1 MLRTMILKSSLWA
14 RLHGGGGPQVGE
26 VTCLGGVTRLSIQ
39 SVILIWSRLHDEWGD
54 PPHVISPTWG
64 LPPPCKQALNVIH
77 YLPLQV
83 FTSVALFNMLISP
96 LNAFPWVLNGLMEA
110 WVSVK
115 RIQAF
120 LSLNNQDLTG
130 YYGQLECSDKADSKF
145 S

>member
-1 MLRTMILKSSLWA
+1 
-14 RLHGGGGPQVGE
+14 
-26 VTCLGGVTRLSIQ
+26 
-39 SVILIWSRLHDEWGD
+39 
-54 PPHVISPTWG
+54 
-64 LPPPCKQALNVIH
+64 
-77 YLPLQV
+77 
-83 FTSVALFNMLISP
+83 
-96 LNAFPWVLNGLMEA
+96 MEA